1 MIDYSK
7 WYRPLVMGRECMVS
21 SGHPQAT
28 LAAIQVLKRGG
39 NAVDAGV
46 AMGLCLNVIQPDFT
60 NFGGVAPIMIYLA
73 TEDIVITISGL
84 GTWPQ
89 AVSIDLIQRRGGVIT
104 EEGFLSSIVPSAP
117 DAWIT
122 ALDQYGT
129 MAFTDVVHHALNLAQ
144 HGFPAYSLFIN
155 NLQNRSKYHQWGS
168 TRRIFYP
175 SGNPPRLGELI
186 IQQDLARTFKRLMHI
201 EHQHRHQ
208 GRHKA
213 LQAVR
218 DAFYQG
224 SIAHE
229 LATYVQKHGGI
240 LTKED
245 LAQFHVD
252 IEAPVKTTYR
262 DIEVYCC
269 GPWCQ
274 GPVNALTLN
283 ILEEYELQNME
294 HNSAPY
300 IHILTSA
307 LDLAFADRERFIGD
321 PRFVDVPIED
331 LVSKSYAATRRKL
344 IQPNQTWGQMPPFG
358 NLCGSSTAFNSL
370 DSLPQTTKAPPR
382 DTSYGCV
389 IDSEGNGFSATPSDG
404 GRLVPELGIV
414 VSPRG
419 TQSWLDPNHP
429 SAVEPGKRPRLT
441 PNPALALKDGQPF
454 LIFGT
459 PGGDSQPQ
467 TMVQL
472 LVNIVDFHMTV
483 QEAIA
488 APRFRSEN
496 FPNSFWPHTYLPGRL
511 NIESRIP
518 LKVRAKL
525 QQMGYD
531 IHPYPELT
539 WNCGGACAILVDSDR
554 GVLMGGADP
563 RRECYALGY

>member
-1 MIDYSK
+1 
-7 WYRPLVMGRECMVS
+7 MVS

-28 LAAIQVLKRGG
+28 LAAIQMLKRGG

-73 TEDIVITISGL
+73 SEDTVVTISGL
-84 GTWPQ
+84 GTWPS
-89 AVSIDLIQRRGGVIT
+89 AVSINLIQRQGGVIT
-104 EEGFLSSIVPSAP
+104 DENFLSSIVPSTP

-122 ALDQYGT
+122 ALDHYGT
-129 MAFTDVVHHALNLAQ
+129 MRFTDVIQYALNLAQ
-144 HGFPAYSLFIN
+144 HGFPAYPLFIN
-155 NLQNRSKYHQWGS
+155 NLQNRSKYHRWES
-168 TRRIFYP
+168 TRRVFYP
-175 SGNPPRLGELI
+175 SGTTPHLGDLI
-186 IQQDLARTFKRLMHI
+186 IQRDLARTFKRLI
-201 EHQHRHQ
+201 RVEQQHRHY
-208 GRHKA
+208 GRHEA

-218 DAFYQG
+218 DDFYHGSIAKELITYIQEQG
-224 SIAHE
+224 SIM
-229 LATYVQKHGGI
+229 TV
-240 LTKED
+240 ED

-274 GPVNALTLN
+274 GPVNAMTLN
-283 ILEEYELQNME
+283 ILEGFELQAME

-300 IHILTSA
+300 IHILASA

-321 PRFVDVPIED
+321 PRFIDVPINR
-331 LVSKSYAATRRKL
+331 LLSKSYAMTRRKL
-344 IQPNQTWGQMPPFG
+344 IQRNHAWGQIPPSG
-358 NLCGSSTAFNSL
+358 NLRGNTTTFFDADFF
-370 DSLPQTTKAPPR
+370 PQTSKDIPQ

-389 IDSEGNGFSATPSDG
+389 IDSKGNGFSATPSDG
-404 GRLVPELGIV
+404 GRLVPGLGIV

-419 TQSWLDPNHP
+419 TQSWLNPHHP
-429 SAVEPGKRPRLT
+429 SSVEPGKRPRLT
-441 PNPALALKDGQPF
+441 PNPALALKDGRLF

-472 LVNIVDFHMTV
+472 LVNIIDFRMTV

-511 NIESRIP
+511 NVESRISSQT
-518 LKVRAKL
+518 RRKL
-525 QQMGYD
+525 QTMGYD
-531 IHPYPELT
+531 VHHYPELT
-539 WNCGGACAILVDSDR
+539 WNCGGACAILVDYDR
-554 GVLMGGADP
+554 AVLMGGADP

>member
-1 MIDYSK
+1 MA
-7 WYRPLVMGRECMVS
+7 S

-73 TEDIVITISGL
+73 SEDTVVTISGL
-84 GTWPQ
+84 GTWPR
-89 AVSIDLIQRRGGVIT
+89 AASIKFIQRRGGVIT
-104 EEGFLSSIVPSAP
+104 EDGFLSSIVPSAP

-122 ALDQYGT
+122 ALDHYGT
-129 MAFTDVVHHALNLAQ
+129 MDFTDVVHHALDLAQ
-144 HGFPAYSLFIN
+144 HGFPAYPLFIN
-155 NLQNRSKYHQWGS
+155 NLQNRSKYHQWES
-168 TRRIFYP
+168 TRHVLYP
-175 SGNPPRLGELI
+175 SGTIPRLGELI
-186 IQQDLARTFKRLMHI
+186 IQQDLARTFKHLMRI
-201 EHQHRHQ
+201 EQQHRHQ
-208 GRHKA
+208 GRHSA

-224 SIAHE
+224 SIAKKLVTH
-229 LATYVQKHGGI
+229 VQEQGGI
-240 LTKED
+240 LTEED
-245 LAQFHVD
+245 LAHFHVD
-252 IEAPVKTTYR
+252 IEAPVKTSYHEV
-262 DIEVYCC
+262 EVYCC

-274 GPVNALTLN
+274 GPVNAMTLN
-283 ILEEYELQNME
+283 ILEGFELRNMR

-300 IHILTSA
+300 IHILASA

-321 PRFVDVPIED
+321 PRFVDVPIND
-331 LVSKSYAATRRKL
+331 LLSKSYAAARRKL
-344 IQPNQTWGQMPPFG
+344 IQHNQAWGQMPPSG
-358 NLCGSSTAFNSL
+358 NLRGASSVVN
-370 DSLPQTTKAPPR
+370 DTKALPHTTNTTPQ

-404 GRLVPELGIV
+404 GRLVPGLGIV

-419 TQSWLDPNHP
+419 TQSWLDPKHP
-429 SAVEPGKRPRLT
+429 SAVEPRKRPRLT
-441 PNPALALKDGQPF
+441 PNPALALKDGRLF
-454 LIFGT
+454 IIFGT

-467 TMVQL
+467 TMIQL
-472 LVNIVDFHMTV
+472 LVNIIDFQMTV

-496 FPNSFWPHTYLPGRL
+496 FPNSFWPHTYFPGRL
-511 NIESRIP
+511 NIESRVS
-518 LKVRAKL
+518 LKTRTKL

-531 IHPYPELT
+531 VHHYPELT
-539 WNCGGACAILVDSDR
+539 WNCGGVCAILVDSDH

>member
-1 MIDYSK
+1 
-7 WYRPLVMGRECMVS
+7 MVS

-46 AMGLCLNVIQPDFT
+46 AMGLCLNVVQPDFT

-73 TEDIVITISGL
+73 SEDTVVTISGL
-84 GTWPQ
+84 GTWPS
-89 AVSIDLIQRRGGVIT
+89 AVSLNLMQRRGGVIT
-104 EEGFLSSIVPSAP
+104 DESFLSSIVPSTP

-122 ALDQYGT
+122 ALDRYGT
-129 MAFTDVVHHALNLAQ
+129 MRFTDVIQHALNLAQ
-144 HGFPAYSLFIN
+144 HGFPAYPLFIN
-155 NLQNRSKYHQWGS
+155 NLQNGSKYHRWES
-168 TRRIFYP
+168 TRRVFYP
-175 SGNPPRLGELI
+175 SGTTPHLGDLI
-186 IQQDLARTFKRLMHI
+186 IQRDLARTFKRLI
-201 EHQHRHQ
+201 RVEQQHRHY
-208 GRHKA
+208 GRHEA

-224 SIAHE
+224 SIAKE
-229 LATYVQKHGGI
+229 LVTYIQEQGGI
-240 LTKED
+240 LTTED
-245 LAQFHVD
+245 LAKFHVD

-274 GPVNALTLN
+274 GPVNAMTLN
-283 ILEEYELQNME
+283 ILEGYELEAMK

-300 IHILTSA
+300 IHILASA

-321 PRFVDVPIED
+321 PRFIDVPINR
-331 LVSKSYAATRRKL
+331 LLSKSYASTRRKL
-344 IQPNQTWGQMPPFG
+344 IQRNHAWGQMPPSG
-358 NLCGSSTAFNSL
+358 NLCGNKITFFDT
-370 DSLPQTTKAPPR
+370 DSLPQTSKDIPQ

-404 GRLVPELGIV
+404 GRLVPDLGIV

-419 TQSWLDPNHP
+419 TQSWLDPHHP
-429 SAVEPGKRPRLT
+429 SSVEPGKRPRLT
-441 PNPALALKDGQPF
+441 PNPALALKDGRLF

-472 LVNIVDFHMTV
+472 LVNIIDFHMTV

-511 NIESRIP
+511 NIESRISSQT
-518 LKVRAKL
+518 RRKL
-525 QQMGYD
+525 QTMG
-531 IHPYPELT
+531 HEVHLYPELT

-554 GVLMGGADP
+554 DVLMGGADP

>member
-1 MIDYSK
+1 MA
-7 WYRPLVMGRECMVS
+7 S

-46 AMGLCLNVIQPDFT
+46 AMGLCLNVVQPDFT

-73 TEDIVITISGL
+73 SKDTVITISGL

-89 AVSIDLIQRRGGVIT
+89 AASINLIQRRGGAIT

-117 DAWIT
+117 DAWFT

-129 MAFTDVVHHALNLAQ
+129 MTFTDVVNHAHNLAQ
-144 HGFPAYSLFIN
+144 HGFPAYPLFIN
-155 NLQNRSKYHQWGS
+155 NLQNRSKYHRWES
-168 TRRIFYP
+168 TRRVFYP
-175 SGNPPRLGELI
+175 SGTIPQLGELI
-186 IQQDLARTFKRLMHI
+186 TQQDLTRTFKRLMQI

-218 DAFYQG
+218 DAFYRG

-229 LATYVQKHGGI
+229 LVAYVQGHGGI
-240 LTKED
+240 LTEED
-245 LAQFHVD
+245 LAQFHVG

-274 GPVNALTLN
+274 GPVNAMTLN
-283 ILEEYELQNME
+283 ILEGYDLQNME
-294 HNSAPY
+294 HNSASY
-300 IHILTSA
+300 IHILASA

-321 PRFVDVPIED
+321 PRFVDVPINE
-331 LVSKSYAATRRKL
+331 LVSKTYAATRRKL
-344 IQPNQTWGQMPPFG
+344 IEPNQTWGQMPPSG
-358 NLCGSSTAFNSL
+358 NLNGSTTTFHDA
-370 DSLPQTTKAPPR
+370 DSFTRARVNPH

-389 IDSEGNGFSATPSDG
+389 IDSEGNAFSVTPSDG
-404 GRLVPELGIV
+404 GRLVPDIGIV

-419 TQSWLDPNHP
+419 TQSWLDPKHP
-429 SAVEPGKRPRLT
+429 SAIEPGKRPRLT
-441 PNPALALKDGQPF
+441 PNPALAFKDGRLF
-454 LIFGT
+454 LTFGT
-459 PGGDSQPQ
+459 PGGGSQPQ

-472 LVNIVDFHMTV
+472 LVNIIDFHMTV

-488 APRFRSEN
+488 APRIRSEN

-518 LKVRAKL
+518 LKTRAKL
-525 QQMGYD
+525 QRMGYD
-531 IHPYPELT
+531 IHHYPELT

-554 GVLMGGADP
+554 GALMGGADP

>member
-1 MIDYSK
+1 MA
-7 WYRPLVMGRECMVS
+7 S

-73 TEDIVITISGL
+73 SEDAVITISGL

-89 AVSIDLIQRRGGVIT
+89 ATSINLIQRRGGAIT

-129 MAFTDVVHHALNLAQ
+129 MTFTDVVRYAFRLAQ
-144 HGFPAYSLFIN
+144 QGFPAYPLFIN
-155 NLQNRSKYHQWGS
+155 NLQNRSKYHHWES
-168 TRRIFYP
+168 TRRVFYP
-175 SGNPPRLGELI
+175 SGTIPLLGELI
-186 IQQDLARTFKRLMHI
+186 IQKDLARTFKRLMQI
-201 EHQHRHQ
+201 EQQHHQQ
-208 GRHKA
+208 GRHQA
-213 LQAVR
+213 LRAVR
-218 DAFYQG
+218 NAFYQG
-224 SIAHE
+224 SIAKE
-229 LATYVQKHGGI
+229 LITYVQGHGGL
-240 LTKED
+240 LTEED
-245 LAQFHVD
+245 LAQFHVNT
-252 IEAPVKTTYR
+252 EAPVKTTYR
-262 DIEVYCC
+262 DVEVYCC

-274 GPVNALTLN
+274 GPVNAMTLN
-283 ILEEYELQNME
+283 ILEGYELWKMR
-294 HNSAPY
+294 HNSASY

-307 LDLAFADRERFIGD
+307 LDLAFADRECFIGD
-321 PRFVDVPIED
+321 PRFVDVPINE

-344 IQPNQTWGQMPPFG
+344 IQPNEAWGQMPPSG
-358 NLCGSSTAFNSL
+358 NLNGSTTVFNDA
-370 DSLPQTTKAPPR
+370 DSVPQPTKAASH

-404 GRLVPELGIV
+404 GRLVPGLGIV

-419 TQSWLDPNHP
+419 SQSWLDPKHP
-429 SAVEPGKRPRLT
+429 SAVESGKRPRLT
-441 PNPALALKDGQPF
+441 PNPALALKDGRLF
-454 LIFGT
+454 LVFGT

-472 LVNIVDFHMTV
+472 LVNIIDFHMTV

-511 NIESRIP
+511 NIESRIS
-518 LKVRAKL
+518 LQTRTKL
-525 QQMGYD
+525 QQMGYNV
-531 IHPYPELT
+531 HHYPELT
-539 WNCGGACAILVDSDR
+539 WNCGGACAILIDSDR
-554 GVLMGGADP
+554 DVLMGGADP